1 MRLLERKRPWVEHAH
16 YKSLVIE
23 ARNQSNAL
31 ATRLNEIA
39 DIGAPQEQE
48 IMQEQTQIDRQ
59 QTKRK
64 TIAEKIRDL
73 QIQLNSRTEDLEAF
87 DDDIYRYRKDIKN
100 LNKRYQEREEG
111 ISNLRLQIKELE
123 GSLED
128 LSNLSTDRLE
138 TKLVGNSVRTML

>member
-100 LNKRYQEREEG
+100 LNKRYQEREER